1 MSGEEGR
8 GMRLFSGGSVGSR
21 IVRHDAIVK
30 AHPNTAS
37 GVRVAGGL
45 DHAPCPRP
53 VVHAARRHGIPGI
66 QR

>member
-1 MSGEEGR
+1 MC
-8 GMRLFSGGSVGSR
+8 LFSGGSVGSR
-21 IVRHDAIVK
+21 IVRHDAIIE
-30 AHPNTAS
+30 APPNTAS

-53 VVHAARRHGIPGI
+53 VVHAARGYGIWGM